1 MKNVITVGF
10 TYDLR
15 DDYVGLGLSEEELGE
30 FDRLDTIIALEK
42 ALQKNG
48 FIVERIGNIKA
59 LVRALAA
66 GKSWDIVFNV
76 CEGLAGIG
84 REAQVPALLEAY
96 GIPSVFSP
104 SEVMVVTM
112 DKALAKQVVREHG
125 IATVPYKVIRNARDL
140 EHFDFEEMPGPLFA
154 KPLAEGTGK
163 GIHAASVISDHDK
176 EQLERVC
183 IDIIERFKQPALVET
198 YLPGRELTVG
208 IVGNGEDATVV
219 GVLEAIILDGAEA
232 GGQSFYNKENCE
244 EVIEYRLV
252 DDAVAARAASTALA
266 SWRALGCLDA
276 GRVDLRC
283 DASGEPNFLEVNP
296 LAGLHPSHSDLPI
309 LAALNGIDHVSLIGK
324 IMEAAL
330 LRYDLK
336 MPEGVSVYADS
347 CSL

>member
-1 MKNVITVGF
+1 
-10 TYDLR
+10 
-15 DDYVGLGLSEEELGE
+15 
-30 FDRLDTIIALEK
+30 LED

-48 FIVERIGNIKA
+48 YVVDRIGNIKA
-59 LVRALAA
+59 LVRALAS

-96 GIPSVFSP
+96 GIPVVFSP

-112 DKALAKQVVREHG
+112 NKALAKQVVQEHG
-125 IATVPYKVIRNARDL
+125 IATVPYKVIRNLSDL
-140 EHFDFEEMPGPLFA
+140 ENFDFEAMPWPLFA

-163 GIHAASVISDHDK
+163 GIHSASVIHDK

-208 IVGNGEDATVV
+208 IVGNGDDATVV

-252 DDAVAARAASTALA
+252 DDEVAARAASTALS

-283 DASGEPNFLEVNP
+283 DAYGEPNFLEVNP

-330 LRYDLK
+330 LRYDMK
-336 MPEGVSVYADS
+336 VPEGVSAYADS

>member
-1 MKNVITVGF
+1 MKNLITVGF

-30 FDRLDTIIALEK
+30 FDRLDTIICLEE

-48 FIVERIGNIKA
+48 YVVERIGNIKA
-59 LVRALAA
+59 LVKALAS

-96 GIPSVFSP
+96 GIPVVFSP

-112 DKALAKQVVREHG
+112 DKALAKQVVREKG
-125 IATVPYKVIRNARDL
+125 IATVPYKVIRNASDL
-140 EHFDFEEMPGPLFA
+140 ESFDFEAMPWPLFA

-163 GIHAASVISDHDK
+163 GIHSASVIHDK

-208 IVGNGEDATVV
+208 IVGNGDDATVI

-252 DDAVAARAASTALA
+252 DDEVAARAASTALS

-283 DASGEPNFLEVNP
+283 DVYGEPNFLEVNP

-330 LRYDLK
+330 LRYDMK
-336 MPEGVSVYADS
+336 VPKGVSAYADS

>member
-1 MKNVITVGF
+1 MKNLITVGF

-15 DDYVGLGLSEEELGE
+15 DDYVGMGLSEEELAE
-30 FDRLDTIIALEK
+30 FDRLDTIISLED

-48 FIVERIGNIKA
+48 YVVDRIGNIKA
-59 LVRALAA
+59 LVRALAS

-76 CEGLAGIG
+76 CEGLTGIG

-96 GIPSVFSP
+96 GIPVVFSP

-112 DKALAKQVVREHG
+112 DKALAKQVVQGHG
-125 IATVPYKVIRNARDL
+125 IATVPYKVIRNLSDL
-140 EHFDFEEMPGPLFA
+140 ESFDFEAMPWPLFA

-163 GIHAASVISDHDK
+163 GIHSASVIHDK

-208 IVGNGEDATVV
+208 IVGNGDDATVV

-252 DDAVAARAASTALA
+252 DDEVAARAANTALS

-283 DASGEPNFLEVNP
+283 DAYGEPNFLEVNP

-330 LRYDLK
+330 LRYDMK
-336 MPEGVSVYADS
+336 VPEGVSAYADS

>member
-1 MKNVITVGF
+1 MKNSITVGF

-15 DDYVGLGLSEEELGE
+15 DDYVGMGLSEEELAE
-30 FDRLDTIIALEK
+30 FDRLDTIISLED

-48 FIVERIGNIKA
+48 YVVDRIGNIKA
-59 LVRALAA
+59 LVRALAS

-96 GIPSVFSP
+96 GIPVVFSP

-112 DKALAKQVVREHG
+112 DKALAKQVVQEHG
-125 IATVPYKVIRNARDL
+125 IATVPYKVIRNLSDL
-140 EHFDFEEMPGPLFA
+140 ENFDFEAMPWPLFA

-163 GIHAASVISDHDK
+163 GIHSASVIHDK

-208 IVGNGEDATVV
+208 IVGNGDDATVV

-252 DDAVAARAASTALA
+252 DDEVAARAASTALS

-283 DASGEPNFLEVNP
+283 DAYGEPNFLEVNP

-330 LRYDLK
+330 LRYDMK
-336 MPEGVSVYADS
+336 VPEGVSAYADS